1 MKVICNKS
9 WSIIANYLIDL
20 YLRDNLLFALMCDF
34 HPYELRSRIR
44 AIQFC
49 LSGLGVSGGGV
60 T

>member
-1 MKVICNKS
+1 MEAKKAFQLVQPYGC
-9 WSIIANYLIDL
+9 
-20 YLRDNLLFALMCDF
+20 LLA
-34 HPYELRSRIR
+34 R